1 MNGVKVGLG
10 PKKADL
16 TCSLL
21 LKVVYDVSSVIGL
34 TNENVII
41 SKVPSENVNTIHQ
54 TYEQ

>member
-34 TNENVII
+34 TNKNVII
-41 SKVPSENVNTIHQ
+41 LKVPSENVNTIHQ